1 MTQNDSTPPREE
13 ARWEICMQLARTLL
27 MVGEGDRDLVKEY
40 LEILIERGL
49 PPGGP
54 PKKVLIVGAGIAGLV
69 AGWLLKNAGHQVTI
83 VEANGNRIGGRLKTF
98 RQDQWRP
105 DLGAPFVDRKQYAEA
120 GAMRLPDFHPL
131 VLALIDK
138 LGLPR
143 RPFFNIDVEGPVEPQ
158 PGVRVPPVVYPPFDG
173 SGEWRN
179 GPESPDY
186 RFPKQ
191 RNNAW
196 LRTNGL
202 QVRRSAYKDSPR
214 EINEGFGVPAEQAG
228 TAAGPLVNDALD
240 FVRDYYSTVE
250 GGKRVRKPFPE
261 WVEGWARV
269 IYDFD
274 PYSMWGFL
282 KEVAGFSDETIEAV
296 GTIENLTSRLPLS
309 FFHTFLGRSDI
320 RPDAT
325 YWEIPGGNWRLP
337 YAFLAFL
344 RDEIRMGQ
352 RLVQMEY
359 WHPERDC
366 NQCVHV
372 GLDGPAVWIKCVGE
386 EADEDRGGAS
396 GKKPVFEEFTADVAI
411 VTIPFSSLRHV
422 IVDPLFSYKKRR
434 AIIELHYDSATKV
447 LLEFSRRWWEFTEE
461 DWKRELDDIR
471 PGMYEHFEAG
481 GEGQGSSALLGADP
495 GMDETRIPGREKAF
509 YAELRHQNPRQREA
523 THVFGGGTITD
534 NPNRFIYYPSHRV
547 EGSEG
552 GVVLASYSW
561 ADDAARWDSMSDDER
576 YAFALRGLQSIH
588 GARIEVFYTGKGQ
601 TQSWLRNRYAF
612 GEAAVFTPGQL
623 TQFHP
628 SIPTPEG
635 PVHFAGEHT
644 SLKHAWVEGAIESA
658 IRAALEVNGPEVAR

>member
-1 MTQNDSTPPREE
+1 MTQNDSTPPRDE
-13 ARWEICMQLARTLL
+13 ARWDTCMQLARTLL
-27 MVGEGDRDLVKEY
+27 MVGEGERDLVKEY
-40 LEILIERGL
+40 LEILIEKGL

-179 GPESPDY
+179 GPDSPDY

-191 RNNAW
+191 RYNAW
-196 LRTNGL
+196 LRTNGV
-202 QVRRSAYKDSPR
+202 QVRRSAYKDHPH

-228 TAAGPLVNDALD
+228 KTTGDLVNESLD
-240 FVRDYYSTVE
+240 FVRDYYSTRVDE
-250 GGKRVRKPFPE
+250 KKRIPKPFPE

-372 GLDGPAVWIKCVGE
+372 GPDGPAVWIKCV
-386 EADEDRGGAS
+386 
-396 GKKPVFEEFTADVAI
+396 
-411 VTIPFSSLRHV
+411 
-422 IVDPLFSYKKRR
+422 
-434 AIIELHYDSATKV
+434 
-447 LLEFSRRWWEFTEE
+447 
-461 DWKRELDDIR
+461 
-471 PGMYEHFEAG
+471 
-481 GEGQGSSALLGADP
+481 
-495 GMDETRIPGREKAF
+495 
-509 YAELRHQNPRQREA
+509 
-523 THVFGGGTITD
+523 
-534 NPNRFIYYPSHRV
+534 
-547 EGSEG
+547 
-552 GVVLASYSW
+552 
-561 ADDAARWDSMSDDER
+561 
-576 YAFALRGLQSIH
+576 
-588 GARIEVFYTGKGQ
+588 
-601 TQSWLRNRYAF
+601 
-612 GEAAVFTPGQL
+612 
-623 TQFHP
+623 
-628 SIPTPEG
+628 
-635 PVHFAGEHT
+635 
-644 SLKHAWVEGAIESA
+644 
-658 IRAALEVNGPEVAR
+658 